1 MFTFY
6 EADNSCLV
14 NKPKGMATNGGC
26 TCTKH
31 VKREDV
37 LHVKRGIQ
45 DLIELRKNS
54 LTNGVTDQQEV
65 GG

>member
-1 MFTFY
+1 
-6 EADNSCLV
+6 
-14 NKPKGMATNGGC
+14 MATNGGC